1 MTPKEK
7 ADELRGIYH
16 VIITGYQYIPEKP
29 EHPLAWG
36 RAGDCALIAV
46 GEILGLKHVEQI
58 YRGHSPETCVNEK
71 IYWQEV
77 KQHLQPPQL

>member
-46 GEILGLKHVEQI
+46 EEIFDMLPRH
-58 YRGHSPETCVNEK
+58 EK